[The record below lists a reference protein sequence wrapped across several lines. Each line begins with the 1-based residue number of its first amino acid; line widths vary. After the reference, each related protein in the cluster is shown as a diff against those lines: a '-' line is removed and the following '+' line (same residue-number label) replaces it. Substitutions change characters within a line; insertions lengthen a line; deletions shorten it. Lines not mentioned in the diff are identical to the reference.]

1 MKRLAAGVAGVLYG
15 LILMWLCLYATSHI
29 ERSGGVAHGCLDS
42 DDCTVLDGLAMTL
55 IVFGPAAAFAILN
68 AVTWSQWPIRKWA
81 AWSGL
86 LTLLIVALYGALA
99 L

>member
-1 MKRLAAGVAGVLYG
+1 VKRLAAGVAGVLYG

-55 IVFGPAAAFAILN
+55 IVFGPAVVFATMN
-68 AVTWSQWPIRKWA
+68 AVAWSRWSIRTWA
-81 AWSGL
+81 ARSGL
-86 LTLLIVALYGALA
+86 ATLVIVTLYGALA